1 MDYLHESAVS
11 IYRRRRHRRTV
22 VTMTCVI
29 VLCLGTVVYAA
40 SYVQGWVGNPTP
52 ASVGNAG
59 CLGTSNKAVTP
70 GEVTVNVYNTTSRA
84 GLAAAAAGSLQKQGF
99 KVATVD
105 NDPLGKSIP
114 GVGEIRHGPS
124 GLEGAALAAKRLPGA
139 KVVQDYRMDA
149 SVDLVVGASFK
160 ALIVPPR
167 LAVSKV
173 VQPTPP
179 C

>member
-1 MDYLHESAVS
+1 
-11 IYRRRRHRRTV
+11 
-22 VTMTCVI
+22 MTCVI

-40 SYVQGWVGNPTP
+40 SYVEGWVGDPTP
-52 ASVGNAG
+52 ASAGNASCVG
-59 CLGTSNKAVTP
+59 ASKAVTP

-84 GLAAAAAGSLQKQGF
+84 GLAATVAGLLQKQGF

-139 KVVQDYRMDA
+139 RVVQDYRMDA

-160 ALIVPPR
+160 ALTVPPR
-167 LAVSKV
+167 VAVSKV
-173 VQPTPP
+173 AQPTPP